1 MLALTELKAK
11 SLKNIAGL
19 IPVVAAAAERLI
31 ERAYYRGVMIVIT
44 QGYRSIAEQN
54 ALYAQGRTQLYDAK
68 GNKLS
73 IVTKAK
79 GGSSFHNY
87 GVAIDFA
94 LVLPDGRTASWDTK
108 RDDDRDGKADW
119 MEVVEEAKSLGFEW
133 GGDWKTF
140 TDLPHFQMCFGLT
153 IADYRAGK
161 LPPAA
166 LVTDVY
172 EKLNPIQKEDD
183 TLDLKDYQWSM
194 VETKIKALL
203 DQNKMNDV
211 AWLEKAKNRTLTL
224 SELAFLGFMY

>member
-11 SLKNIAGL
+11 SLKNLSGL

-31 ERAYYRGVMIVIT
+31 ERAYYRGIQIIIT

-54 ALYAQGRTQLYDAK
+54 ALYAQGRTKKFDENGK
-68 GNKLS
+68 PLS

-94 LVLPDGRTASWDTK
+94 LLLVDGRTASWDTK

-119 MEVVEEAKSLGFEW
+119 MEVVEEAKALGFEW
-133 GGDWKTF
+133 GGDWTTF

-166 LVTDVY
+166 LVSEIY
-172 EKLNPIQKEDD
+172 AKLNPVQEEDD
-183 TLDLKDYQWSM
+183 TLQLTNYEWSAL
-194 VETKIKALL
+194 ETKIKALL
-203 DQNKMNDV
+203 DQGKMNDV
-211 AWLEKAKNRTLTL
+211 AWLEKAKNRTLTV
-224 SELAFLGFMY
+224 SELAWLGFMY